1 LASWIVDRIS
11 IISDSIERAEDIS
24 RQLVGAF
31 ATQSFARDGLSR
43 AVPAKY
49 TIVDIDLQDN
59 SRLLDVKLWLELRPS
74 HGKAIFVV
82 EHGVRLQAVQ
92 AFALGATDLV
102 DRPVDRK
109 SLLAALLGD
118 ISFLAGDPAAFSIRN
133 SDGISAGI
141 GALQSI
147 FASAFSGTP
156 VDLNMVRSAGE
167 TVVSHIETEG
177 LARWIDIVRQHHSLT
192 YQHCLL
198 VTGVAVTFGRQLGFS
213 SADKRRL
220 AFAGLLHDIGKAG
233 VPVALLEKPN
243 PLEGEEI
250 AAMRRHAL
258 LGFEALQEVPGL
270 DPDMLDMVVH
280 HHEYL
285 DGSGYPH
292 GLAGS
297 ELSDLVRLMTI
308 ADVFGA
314 LIERRAY
321 RGPLSSEAAYRVLES
336 MGPKLDT
343 DLVREFRPFA
353 RARVA

>member
-1 LASWIVDRIS
+1 VDRIS
-11 IISDSIERAEDIS
+11 VISDSVERAENIS
-24 RQLVGAF
+24 RQLAGIF
-31 ATQSFARDGLSR
+31 STQSFAREGFSH
-43 AVPAKY
+43 AVPPKY
-49 TIVDIDLQDN
+49 IIVDIDLEDN
-59 SRLLDVKLWLELRPS
+59 LRLVDLRLWLELRPS

-102 DRPVDRK
+102 DRPADRK
-109 SLLAALLGD
+109 SLLAALFGD
-118 ISFLAGDPAAFSIRN
+118 IGFLAGNPVGLSIGD

-147 FASAFSGTP
+147 FASAVCGIP

-167 TVVSHIETEG
+167 TVVAHIETDG
-177 LARWIDIVRQHHSLT
+177 LARWIDIVRHHHSLT

-220 AFAGLLHDIGKAG
+220 AFAGLLHDIGKARI
-233 VPVALLEKPN
+233 PLALLEKPN

-250 AAMRRHAL
+250 AAMRQHAL
-258 LGFEALQEVPGL
+258 LGFEALQGVPGL
-270 DPDMLDMVVH
+270 DPEMLDMVVH

-292 GLAGS
+292 GLAGG

-321 RGPLSSEAAYRVLES
+321 KAPLSSEAAYQVLEG
-336 MGPKLDT
+336 MGSKLDT

-353 RARVA
+353 NARVA

>member
-1 LASWIVDRIS
+1 MDRIS
-11 IISDSIERAEDIS
+11 VISDSVERAENIS
-24 RQLVGAF
+24 RQLAGIF
-31 ATQSFARDGLSR
+31 STKSFAREGFSH
-43 AVPAKY
+43 AAPPKY
-49 TIVDIDLQDN
+49 VIVDIDLEEN
-59 SRLLDVKLWLELRPS
+59 LRLVDLRLWLELRPS

-102 DRPVDRK
+102 VRPVDRK

-118 ISFLAGDPAAFSIRN
+118 ISFLAGNPVNLSIGD

-147 FASAFSGTP
+147 FASAVRGIP

-167 TVVSHIETEG
+167 TVVAHIETDG
-177 LARWIDIVRQHHSLT
+177 LTRWIDIVRRHHSLT

-220 AFAGLLHDIGKAG
+220 AFAGLLHDIGKAK
-233 VPVALLEKPN
+233 VPLALLEKPN

-250 AAMRRHAL
+250 SAMRQHAL
-258 LGFEALQEVPGL
+258 LGFEVLQGVPGL
-270 DPDMLDMVVH
+270 DPEMLDMVVH

-292 GLAGS
+292 GLAGG
-297 ELSDLVRLMTI
+297 ELSDLVRLVTI

-321 RGPLSSEAAYRVLES
+321 KAPLSSEAAYQVLEG
-336 MGPKLDT
+336 MGSKLDT

-353 RARVA
+353 KARVA

>member
-1 LASWIVDRIS
+1 VDRIS
-11 IISDSIERAEDIS
+11 VISDSVDRAEEIS
-24 RQLVGAF
+24 RQLAGVF
-31 ATQSFARDGLSR
+31 ATQSFARDGLSG
-43 AVPAKY
+43 AAPAKY
-49 TIVDIDLQDN
+49 TIVDIDLEDS
-59 SRLLDVKLWLELRPS
+59 SRLLDLKLWLELRPR
-74 HGKAIFVV
+74 HGKAVFVV
-82 EHGVRLQAVQ
+82 GHGVRLQAVQ
-92 AFALGATDLV
+92 AYAIGATDLV
-102 DRPVDRK
+102 DRPADRK

-118 ISFLAGDPAAFSIRN
+118 IGVLAGDPAELPIGN
-133 SDGISAGI
+133 SDGISAGV
-141 GALQSI
+141 GALQRI
-147 FASAFSGTP
+147 FASAVSGVP
-156 VDLNMVRSAGE
+156 VDLNMVESAGE
-167 TVVSHIETEG
+167 TVVSHIEAEG
-177 LARWIDIVRQHHSLT
+177 LARWIDVVRHHHSLT

-213 SADKRRL
+213 NADKRRL
-220 AFAGLLHDIGKAG
+220 AFAGLLHDIGKARI
-233 VPVALLEKPN
+233 PVALLEKPS

-250 AAMRRHAL
+250 AAMRQHAL
-258 LGFEALQEVPGL
+258 LGLEALQGVPGL

-297 ELSDLVRLMTI
+297 ELSDLVRLITI

-321 RGPLSSEAAYRVLES
+321 KAPLSSEAAYQILEN

>member
-1 LASWIVDRIS
+1 VDRLC
-11 IISDSIERAEDIS
+11 IISDSADRAENIS
-24 RQLVGAF
+24 RQLAGVF
-31 ATQSFARDGLSR
+31 ETQSLVRDGLSR
-43 AVPAKY
+43 ALPAKY
-49 TIVDIDLQDN
+49 TLVDVDLEDS
-59 SRLLDVKLWLELRPS
+59 SRLLDLRLWLEHRPKY
-74 HGKAIFVV
+74 GKAIFVV
-82 EHGVRLQAVQ
+82 ERGVRLQAVQ
-92 AFALGATDLV
+92 AFAIGATDLV
-102 DRPVDRK
+102 KRPTDRK

-118 ISFLAGDPAAFSIRN
+118 ISSLAGDPAALSNGN
-133 SDGISAGI
+133 SSGISAGI

-147 FASAFSGTP
+147 FASAVSGAP
-156 VDLNMVRSAGE
+156 VDLNMVQSAGE
-167 TVVSHIETEG
+167 TVVSHIEAEG
-177 LARWIDIVRQHHSLT
+177 LARWIDIVRRHHSLT

-213 SADKRRL
+213 SSDKRRL

-233 VPVALLEKPN
+233 IPVALLEKPS
-243 PLEGEEI
+243 PLEGEEV
-250 AAMRRHAL
+250 AAMRQHAL
-258 LGFEALQEVPGL
+258 LGFETLQGVRGL

-292 GLAGS
+292 GLEGS
-297 ELSDLVRLMTI
+297 ELSDLVRMMTI

-321 RGPLSSEAAYRVLES
+321 KAPLSSESAYQVLES

>member
-1 LASWIVDRIS
+1 MSWIVDRIS
-11 IISDSIERAEDIS
+11 VISDSVDRAEDIS
-24 RQLVGAF
+24 RQLTGVF
-31 ATQSFARDGLSR
+31 ATQSFVFDGLSR
-43 AVPAKY
+43 AMPAKY
-49 TIVDIDLQDN
+49 TIVDIDLEDS
-59 SRLLDVKLWLELRPS
+59 SRLLDLRPWLELRPS

-102 DRPVDRK
+102 DRPADRK

-118 ISFLAGDPAAFSIRN
+118 IGVLAEDPATLSIGN
-133 SDGISAGI
+133 SDGISAGV

-147 FASAFSGTP
+147 FASAVSGIP
-156 VDLNMVRSAGE
+156 VDLNMVQSAGE
-167 TVVSHIETEG
+167 TVVAHIEAEG
-177 LARWIDIVRQHHSLT
+177 LARWIDVVRLHHSLT

-250 AAMRRHAL
+250 AAMRQHAL
-258 LGFEALQEVPGL
+258 LGFEALRGVPGL

-321 RGPLSSEAAYRVLES
+321 KAPLSSESAYRVLES

-343 DLVREFRPFA
+343 DLVRAFRPFA

>member
-1 LASWIVDRIS
+1 VDRIS
-11 IISDSIERAEDIS
+11 VISDSIVRAEDIS
-24 RQLVGAF
+24 RQLAGVF

-49 TIVDIDLQDN
+49 AIVDIDLEDS
-59 SRLLDVKLWLELRPS
+59 SRLLDLRLWLEHRPGP
-74 HGKAIFVV
+74 GKAVFVV

-92 AFALGATDLV
+92 AFAIGATDLV
-102 DRPVDRK
+102 DRPADRK

-118 ISFLAGDPAAFSIRN
+118 IGFLAGDPAALSIDN
-133 SDGISAGI
+133 TDGISAGI

-147 FASAFSGTP
+147 FASAVSGIP
-156 VDLNMVRSAGE
+156 VDLNMVQSAGE
-167 TVVSHIETEG
+167 TVVSHIETAG
-177 LARWIDIVRQHHSLT
+177 LARWIDVVRHHHSLT

-220 AFAGLLHDIGKAG
+220 AFAGLLHDIGKAR
-233 VPVALLEKPN
+233 VPVALLEKPS

-250 AAMRRHAL
+250 VAMRQHAL
-258 LGFEALQEVPGL
+258 LGFEALQGVPGL

-292 GLAGS
+292 GLAGG
-297 ELSDLVRLMTI
+297 ELSDLVRLITI

-321 RGPLSSEAAYRVLES
+321 KAPLSSEAAYRVLES
-336 MGPKLDT
+336 MGPKLDM

-353 RARVA
+353 RARVG